1 MDTNSLNIIKTNTNK
16 LRRICH
22 TLETCRYNI
31 GSVDNNTI
39 QRVLSDNITAILEI
53 INELEKVQNN

>member
-1 MDTNSLNIIKTNTNK
+1 MNNNSLNIIKTNTNK
-16 LRRICH
+16 LHRICH

-39 QRVLSDNITAILEI
+39 QRVLLDNINTILEI
-53 INELEKVQNN
+53 TEELEKVQNN